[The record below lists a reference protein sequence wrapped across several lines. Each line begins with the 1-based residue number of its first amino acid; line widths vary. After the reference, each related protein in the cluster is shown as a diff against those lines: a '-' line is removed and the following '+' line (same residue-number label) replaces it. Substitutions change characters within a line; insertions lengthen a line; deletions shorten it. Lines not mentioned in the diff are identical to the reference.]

1 MLEISEIKQEED
13 KKEFNPFEYVTI
25 PVKEYRALIK
35 KVEKLKGKVEK
46 AETDKI
52 HYFQQKCDMQK
63 CYEDAMKM
71 VDELR
76 KEIDDAR

>member
-1 MLEISEIKQEED
+1 MLEIQEVKQEED
-13 KKEFNPFEYVTI
+13 KKEFNAFDYVTI
-25 PVKEYRALIK
+25 PIKEYKRLVK
-35 KVEKLKGKVEK
+35 KVEKLKGVI
-46 AETDKI
+46 ETKDSERLL
-52 HYFQQKCDMQK
+52 YFQQKCDMQK